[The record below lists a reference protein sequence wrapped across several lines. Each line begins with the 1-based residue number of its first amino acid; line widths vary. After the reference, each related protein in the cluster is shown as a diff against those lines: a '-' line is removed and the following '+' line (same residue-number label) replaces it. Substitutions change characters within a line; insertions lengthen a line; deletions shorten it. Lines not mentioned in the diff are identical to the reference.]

1 VIGSHRGGGKVT
13 SQSVD
18 GPVLAAISNE
28 LVGLHARFYG
38 RGPTKARTLMA
49 EDVVVCSL
57 REPFTRAEQTLI
69 ELGRRAE
76 VEAAR
81 SAFGVEMRA
90 ELTAVVERLTGRR
103 VIAFIC
109 EIHVDPDLAV
119 HVFFLAPDS

>member
-1 VIGSHRGGGKVT
+1 VADGTGEVT

-18 GPVLAAISNE
+18 GPMLAAISNE
-28 LVGLHARFYG
+28 LVGLHARCYG
-38 RGPTKARTLMA
+38 RGPTKARTLMV

-57 REPFTRAEQTLI
+57 REPFTRAERTLI

-81 SAFGVEMRA
+81 SAFGIGMRG

-103 VIAFIC
+103 VIAFVSH
-109 EIHVDPDLAV
+109 IHVEPDMAV
-119 HVFFLAPDS
+119 QVFFLEATS